1 MLLQCRFRGRPRHNP
16 FEPRFSSLTLQP
28 NRENERTTLMKILTL
43 IVRILFGL
51 MFVVFGLN
59 GFLDFMPKPKEPPK
73 GHALEFFTALS
84 ATGYLRVVMALQLIG
99 GVLVLSGRFLPLGL
113 LLLGPVIVNILLFHV
128 FMAPNGLAM

>member
-1 MLLQCRFRGRPRHNP
+1 
-16 FEPRFSSLTLQP
+16 
-28 NRENERTTLMKILTL
+28 MKILTL

-99 GVLVLSGRFLPLGL
+99 GVLVWSGRSCRSVCWCWDPSS
-113 LLLGPVIVNILLFHV
+113 
-128 FMAPNGLAM
+128 